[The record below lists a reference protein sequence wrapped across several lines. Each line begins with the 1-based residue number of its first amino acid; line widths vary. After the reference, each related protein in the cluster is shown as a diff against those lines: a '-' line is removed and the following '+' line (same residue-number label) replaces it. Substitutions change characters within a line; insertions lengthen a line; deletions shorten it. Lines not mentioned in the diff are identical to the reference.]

1 MKQFYSSRNQVGY
14 TCGIYCLEI
23 ANSIIID
30 SPIKFDSYYNTIQNC
45 IDKSYT
51 KIGEV
56 FDIDM
61 LNTIACDF
69 YPNIATKVC
78 DITCVNDIDKLLN
91 NFILVMPVLS
101 EKTPHYIVLI
111 KNENGSMRHYNN
123 GLHFDSLKK
132 LYKRN
137 SQIKFEYIWPK
148 TILNDSF
155 ASKLAEKALIYNHE
169 VLSYRQKYKEN
180 IFKKAKE
187 KHIINIGDIDR
198 VNMRGKCLIV
208 SRAFKT
214 GC

>member
-61 LNTIACDF
+61 LNTIACNF

-91 NFILVMPVLS
+91 NFILVMPILS

-155 ASKLAEKALIYNHE
+155 ASKLAEKVLIYNNE
-169 VLSYRQKYKEN
+169 VLFYRQKYKEN

-187 KHIINIGDIDR
+187 KHIINIGDIDK

>member
-1 MKQFYSSRNQVGY
+1 
-14 TCGIYCLEI
+14 
-23 ANSIIID
+23 
-30 SPIKFDSYYNTIQNC
+30 
-45 IDKSYT
+45 
-51 KIGEV
+51 
-56 FDIDM
+56 
-61 LNTIACDF
+61 
-69 YPNIATKVC
+69 
-78 DITCVNDIDKLLN
+78 
-91 NFILVMPVLS
+91 MPVLS

-111 KNENGSMRHYNN
+111 KNKNGSMRRYNN